1 VAQYANACN
10 LFASSPEEIA
20 HKLDVLR
27 GHCDAVGR
35 DEAEI
40 GKTILY
46 VAPTLAGGDRDA
58 FLADM
63 AEYAGL
69 GISEVVV
76 MPPTGRAD
84 AWIEQVCAPVV
95 PRLAEV

>member
-1 VAQYANACN
+1 
-10 LFASSPEEIA
+10 
-20 HKLDVLR
+20 
-27 GHCDAVGR
+27 
-35 DEAEI
+35 
-40 GKTILY
+40 
-46 VAPTLAGGDRDA
+46 VAPTLAGGDGDA